1 MNAIV
6 ERRQIET
13 ILDLFLVQEDD
24 FKVVIYFISAKDVVS
39 RGVDGKLVLRKMS
52 KKSRT
57 LYNQSTFAVGDSLRP
72 RSYHY

>member
-13 ILDLFLVQEDD
+13 ILGLFLVQEDD
-24 FKVVIYFISAKDVVS
+24 FKVREIFYNIGLRDVVS

-52 KKSRT
+52 KKSRA
-57 LYNQSTFAVGDSLRP
+57 LYNHSTFASGILYV
-72 RSYHY
+72 HAA